1 VSDAGAPAG
10 PRWQTQ
16 CGIGVA
22 LLLVAAALGF
32 DARQLPAPPAVGVG
46 PSAALRLVG
55 VLVALLGIA
64 HFVSAWRARRA
75 GHVES
80 TDRGNHASLG
90 IVLAA
95 LIGQIALLEFGAGFI
110 ASSLWLFA
118 LTARG
123 FGERIGAKLIAIGAV
138 LSVAVYLF
146 FTQALSLA
154 LPAGPLERLIG

>member
-1 VSDAGAPAG
+1 VSEAGAPLG

-22 LLLVAAALGF
+22 LLLVAAALWF

-55 VLVALLGIA
+55 VLVAVLGLA
-64 HFVSAWRARRA
+64 HFVTAWRARQA
-75 GHVES
+75 GHGVAG
-80 TDRGNHASLG
+80 DRGNHAALG

-95 LIGQIALLEFGAGFI
+95 LVGQIVLLEAGAGFI

-123 FGERIGAKLIAIGAV
+123 FGERIGARLLAIGAT
-138 LSVAVYLF
+138 LSVLVYLF
-146 FTQALSLA
+146 FTKALSLA
-154 LPAGPLERLIG
+154 LPAGPLERLFG